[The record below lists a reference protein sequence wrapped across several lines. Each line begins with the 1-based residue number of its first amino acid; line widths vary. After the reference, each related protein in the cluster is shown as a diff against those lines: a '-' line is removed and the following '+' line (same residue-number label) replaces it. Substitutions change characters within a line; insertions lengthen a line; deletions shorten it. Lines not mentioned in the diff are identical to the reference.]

1 MTGPDDHIADYV
13 AEHAPELDPQEV
25 REFMAEHDKPA
36 EVPGSHL
43 AWAVGVLRQ
52 RKEGEV
58 GDGLSVDT
66 VVNEIRR
73 QDR

>member
-1 MTGPDDHIADYV
+1 MSSDDKIAEYV
-13 AEHAPELDPQEV
+13 SEHAPQLDPQEV
-25 REFMAEHDKPA
+25 REFMAEHAKPD
-36 EVPGSHL
+36 EEPGSHL

-52 RKEGEV
+52 RREGEV

>member
-1 MTGPDDHIADYV
+1 V
-13 AEHAPELDPQEV
+13 
-25 REFMAEHDKPA
+25 
-36 EVPGSHL
+36 